1 MKFPARFMVTFIAIV
16 TILGLIACVDDQPKN
31 PFVAP
36 ELNTT
41 VESSMQRRTRGEP
54 DNYKETCIHLNDTF
68 KYYNTC
74 SLSVQTDLS
83 INGTQVTDQKS
94 EFTKLPNGSTLTS
107 FNLESGTVGGDTIE
121 ANDVKVGDV
130 WHFHKINSDVEYE
143 MVFEILEVEEN
154 SIKVQYQVTSFKQ
167 LW

>member
-1 MKFPARFMVTFIAIV
+1 MKFAARCMVTFIAIV
-16 TILGLIACVDDQPKN
+16 TILGLTACVNNQPKN
-31 PFVAP
+31 PYVAP

-41 VESSMQRRTRGEP
+41 VESSMQRRTRGVP
-54 DNYKETCIHLNDTF
+54 DNYQDTCIYLNNSF
-68 KYYNTC
+68 KNYNTC

-83 INGTQVTDQKS
+83 INGTQVTDQES

-107 FNLESGTVGGDTIE
+107 FTLESGIGGEDTIE

-143 MVFEILEVEEN
+143 MVFEILEVEES
-154 SIKVQYQVTSFKQ
+154 SIKVQYQVTSFKH